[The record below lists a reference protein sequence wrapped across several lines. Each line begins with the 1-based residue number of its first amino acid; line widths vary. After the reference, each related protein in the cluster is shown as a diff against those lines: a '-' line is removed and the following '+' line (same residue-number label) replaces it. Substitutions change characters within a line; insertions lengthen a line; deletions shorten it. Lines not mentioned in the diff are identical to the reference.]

1 VKAGSPIGPA
11 DSARAVT
18 AVEAPLVTIW
28 RLHTLLLAA
37 LLVAAGLKPA
47 AAATGEDPDWPC
59 IQRLVPEIAPAVI
72 WPGPPIDAVDGAAA
86 DPLIDQLAG
95 ELAARRVPLEEAEAE
110 VEEFASSVADDHK
123 DEQLTRLFARTLEI
137 INSDRSSII
146 QGIKKYARGQRALA
160 DRINARNEQLIELAA
175 DQVLERD
182 ALRAE
187 RDWDLRVYEDRRAS
201 LGYLCEQPVLLEQRA
216 FALARAIAGHLE

>member
-1 VKAGSPIGPA
+1 MIV
-11 DSARAVT
+11 
-18 AVEAPLVTIW
+18 W
-28 RLHTLLLAA
+28 RSLLLACA
-37 LLVAAGLKPA
+37 VLWWSAGAAPVAS
-47 AAATGEDPDWPC
+47 ATGEDPDWPC
-59 IQRLVPEIAPAVI
+59 VQRLVPEIAPGMLWA
-72 WPGPPIDAVDGAAA
+72 GPPLDAVDGEPVPAIEA
-86 DPLIDQLAG
+86 LAG
-95 ELAARRVPLEEAEAE
+95 ELAARRVPLEEAEAQ
-110 VEEFASSVADDHK
+110 VEEFAESFGNEQK

-137 INSDRSSII
+137 INRDRSSII
-146 QGIKKYARGQRALA
+146 QGIRKYARGQRALA
-160 DRINARNEQLIELAA
+160 DRINVRNEELIELAA